1 MSMDA
6 LDFLRERN
14 RMCKSFNWCSEGCP
28 AWGGSC
34 KLETGTDLEC
44 EADKQV
50 QIVKE
55 WAAAH
60 PRKTRKSEFLKMF
73 PNVVLNDKGQPGYCP
88 MTLDTAYHPVGGCV
102 LDVDICQRCKDTFW
116 GQEVD

>member
-1 MSMDA
+1 MDA
-6 LDFLRERN
+6 LEFLKERN
-14 RMCKSFNWCSEGCP
+14 RMCKSFNRCSDGCP

-50 QIVKE
+50 EIVKE

-60 PRKTRKSEFLKMF
+60 PRKTRQSVFLKMF
-73 PNVVLNDKGQPGYCP
+73 PHVILNDKGQPGYCP
-88 MTLDTAYHPVGGCV
+88 KMLDTEYKPVGDCV
-102 LDVDICQRCKDTFW
+102 LDVDTCQRCMDKFW
-116 GQEVD
+116 SQEVE

>member
-1 MSMDA
+1 MDA
-6 LDFLRERN
+6 LEFLRERN
-14 RMCKSFNWCSEGCP
+14 RMCKSFNRCSDGCP

-50 QIVKE
+50 EIVKE

-60 PRKTRKSEFLKMF
+60 PRKTRQSVFLEQY
-73 PNVVLNDKGQPGYCP
+73 PEACIGDDDGVLQIYPCLISASHRNARGNCVTMGRKCP
-88 MTLDTAYHPVGGCV
+88 DC
-102 LDVDICQRCKDTFW
+102 RREFW
-116 GQEVD
+116 GQEVE